1 MNFPE
6 GIFSDGWT
14 FGAYVPMVL
23 VWLWCLR
30 TAPWKRLA
38 DSRQLNVWLGTIVVL
53 ILMWSMKANMRPG
66 LNMHLLGATMFT
78 LMFGRQLAIVALSVV
93 LAAVTFNTADV
104 GAIGWSPFAL
114 NALMMIVVPVF
125 IAWGILQAVERWL
138 PAHFF
143 VYIFVATFFGAAL
156 NTVLT
161 GSVATLLLG
170 VAGVY
175 PMDMLFGDF
184 FLSYVLLAFAEG
196 WLTGA
201 AVTLM
206 VVYCPD
212 WVGTFDDRR
221 YLWKK

>member
-6 GIFSDGWT
+6 GLFSNGWT
-14 FGAYVPMVL
+14 FGAYVPMAL
-23 VWLWCLR
+23 LWLWCLR
-30 TAPWKRLA
+30 TAPWQRLA
-38 DSRQLNVWLGTIVVL
+38 DAGQLNVWLGTIVGL
-53 ILMWSMKANMRPG
+53 TLMWSMKASVRPG
-66 LNMHLLGATMFT
+66 MNMHLLGATMFT
-78 LMFGRQLAIVALSVV
+78 LMFGRQLAILGLSGV
-93 LAAVTFNTADV
+93 LAAVTFNTADT
-104 GAIGWSPFAL
+104 GNIGWSPFAL

-125 IAWGILQAVERWL
+125 IAWGILKAVERWL

-143 VYIFVATFFGAAL
+143 VYIFVISFFGAAA

-161 GSVATLLLG
+161 GLVATLLLG

-175 PMDMLFGDF
+175 PYDMLFGDF
-184 FLSYVLLAFAEG
+184 FLSYILLAFAEA

-201 AVTLM
+201 AITLM
-206 VVYCPD
+206 VVYAPH

>member
-6 GIFSDGWT
+6 GLFSDGWT
-14 FGAYVPMVL
+14 FGAYVPLAL
-23 VWLWCLR
+23 VWLWCLW

-38 DSRQLNVWLGTIVVL
+38 DSGQLHVWLGTIVIL
-53 ILMWSMKANMRPG
+53 ILMWSMKAGVRPG

-78 LMFGRQLAIVALSVV
+78 LMFGRQLAIVGLSVV
-93 LAAVTFNTADV
+93 LAAITLNSADS
-104 GAIGWSPFAL
+104 GSIGWWPYAL
-114 NALMMIVVPVF
+114 NALMMIAVPVS
-125 IAWGILQAVERWL
+125 IAWGILRAVERWL
-138 PAHFF
+138 PSHFF
-143 VYIFVATFFGAAL
+143 VYIFVASFFGAAL

-161 GSVATLLLG
+161 GLVATLLLG
-170 VAGVY
+170 MTDVY

-184 FLSYVLLAFAEG
+184 FLSYILLAFAEA

-206 VVYCPD
+206 VVYYPD